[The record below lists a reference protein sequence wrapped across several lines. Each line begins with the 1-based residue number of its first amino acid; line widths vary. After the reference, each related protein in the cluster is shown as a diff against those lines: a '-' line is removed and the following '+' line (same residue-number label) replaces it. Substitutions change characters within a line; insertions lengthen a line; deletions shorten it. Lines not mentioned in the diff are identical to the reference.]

1 VAGTTDTTDT
11 TAAAGPRCLG
21 VPAAVPA
28 NRQLSSEK
36 LACLTCGCPWIRKKT
51 KEAVGPGR
59 LFFKVRKRR
68 SLKSRTR
75 KNPTE

>member
-1 VAGTTDTTDT
+1 MAGTTDTTDT

-21 VPAAVPA
+21 VPA

-51 KEAVGPGR
+51 KEAVEPGR